1 MKISVESHVRL
12 ELKFETK
19 SELFAIMNSLIP
31 DNIGCPDGLVIEM
44 YDKHSCLIF
53 DISCKREISVII
65 STVDEIL
72 RHVAMAKE
80 VISNA

>member
-1 MKISVESHVRL
+1 
-12 ELKFETK
+12 
-19 SELFAIMNSLIP
+19 
-31 DNIGCPDGLVIEM
+31 M
-44 YDKHSCLIF
+44 YDKHNCLMF

-72 RHVAMAKE
+72 RHVAMAKQ

>member
-1 MKISVESHVRL
+1 
-12 ELKFETK
+12 
-19 SELFAIMNSLIP
+19 MNSLIP

-44 YDKHSCLIF
+44 YDKHNCLIV

-72 RHVAMAKE
+72 RHVAMAKQ